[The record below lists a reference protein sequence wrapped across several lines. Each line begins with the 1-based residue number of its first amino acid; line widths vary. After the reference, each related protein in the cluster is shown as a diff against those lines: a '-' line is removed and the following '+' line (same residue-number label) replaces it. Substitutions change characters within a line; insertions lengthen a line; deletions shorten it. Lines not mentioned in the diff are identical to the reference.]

1 MDMNQN
7 LLCRILLMENK
18 ICKDRATRWC
28 VTYLQD
34 KTLLSLS
41 FCAKRNVKYVTKAK
55 GEN

>member
-34 KTLLSLS
+34 KTLKLITIIGHEQ
-41 FCAKRNVKYVTKAK
+41 FCACSV
-55 GEN
+55 

>member
-34 KTLLSLS
+34 KVDHNYRS
-41 FCAKRNVKYVTKAK
+41 
-55 GEN
+55 